1 MHVEDM
7 KDRHFDNDNEKLSF
21 TSLAALTANV
31 VRYLEK
37 KKVEGG
43 ETNPDASN
51 DNNPDRR
58 DHLEEVD
65 GRLSDGDRRAHI
77 REGINRIHRFE
88 DRFRGKR
95 GK

>member
-1 MHVEDM
+1 MHFEDM

-21 TSLAALTANV
+21 ISLAALTANGIAYLQEQKIEDGETKPDAGHGDE
-31 VRYLEK
+31 RDREEYLE
-37 KKVEGG
+37 EI
-43 ETNPDASN
+43 N
-51 DNNPDRR
+51 
-58 DHLEEVD
+58 
-65 GRLSDGDRRAHI
+65 GRLSDGERRAHI